1 MVGDKIKECREK
13 RNMTQ
18 EDLGL
23 LVGRSKQVIC
33 RMEKSRGGISLD
45 MIEKLSDALKVNPNI
60 FLPKRY
66 VK

>member
-1 MVGDKIKECREK
+1 MVGDKIKELREK

-18 EDLGL
+18 GDLGA

-33 RMEKSRGGISLD
+33 RMEKSRGGISAD
-45 MIEKLSDALKVNPNI
+45 MVVKLADALRVNPNI

-66 VK
+66 AK